1 MSDKRKK
8 ITASYSFLVIFVLF
22 LTFGLSLCTCS
33 TKNLIGTVKV
43 GSIFVSS
50 NIPGAKI
57 SLDDNPTGKQT
68 PDTLKNIVVGKH
80 KVSVRKD
87 GYNSTPESDTV
98 EVVEGKVVTT
108 ITFSLSNQVGNI
120 SVDSDPKGAKIILD
134 HKNTQKVTPDT
145 LDSVSV
151 GTHIV
156 SVEKEGYKA
165 SPGFDTVEVVEDS
178 LISVNFVLMEKLGNI
193 FVYSNIS
200 GAEISLDHDS
210 TGKMTPDTIFDVMT
224 GNHLVSVTK
233 SGYSVFPD
241 SAIVAVIESS
251 VTEIYFNLS
260 QNLGWLSV
268 SSTPDSAK
276 IYLNSQNSGE
286 LTPHSFHLPEGNY
299 VVSVDKSGY
308 SSSPK
313 SENVEVVKD
322 SLVSVNFI
330 LTLKT
335 GSIFVNS
342 DPVSGIIILDY
353 VSTGKITP
361 DTLFDV
367 NEGNHIVSVA
377 KAGYLP
383 SPDSLVVTV
392 DEGRIS
398 RADFVLLDTLY
409 GSLKVTSNVDGAT
422 ICIDNKPDTTFTPH
436 VFFNNVPIGTHIIS
450 IFKAGYSND
459 NPAKEIVNI
468 ETRDTVETHFNL
480 SLAEVG
486 QETGNITPDFELP
499 DDSEPAVSHRL
510 YAHRGF
516 VTIINFWAKDC
527 PGCMTELP
535 HLQQIYTD
543 YLADSLIIFGVNY
556 GGKFGQEEFDI
567 IRLVRQQKGIT
578 FTLLKGVGSSVK
590 SDYGG
595 LSSTPVT
602 IILDRSGKIYHYK
615 IGFEDESVALTF
627 RQKLDELFG
636 K

>member
-8 ITASYSFLVIFVLF
+8 ITSSYSFVGIFVLL
-22 LTFGLSLCTCS
+22 LTFGLSLYTCS

-43 GSIFVSS
+43 GFIFVNS
-50 NIPGAKI
+50 NVPGAKI
-57 SLDDNPTGKQT
+57 SLDDTTTGKQT
-68 PDTLKNIVVGKH
+68 PDTLKNIVVGRH
-80 KVSVRKD
+80 KISVRKD

-98 EVVEGKVVTT
+98 EVIEGKVVAT
-108 ITFSLSNQVGNI
+108 ITFSLTNQIGNI

-145 LDSVSV
+145 LDSVTV

-156 SVEKEGYKA
+156 SVEKEGYRA
-165 SPGFDTVEVVEDS
+165 SPDYDTVVVVEDS
-178 LISVNFVLMEKLGNI
+178 LISVNFILSEKFGNI
-193 FVYSNIS
+193 FVNSNIS
-200 GAEISLDHDS
+200 GAEIILDHVS
-210 TGKMTPDTIFDVMT
+210 TGKMAPDTIFDVMA

-251 VTEIYFNLS
+251 VTQVNFVLS

-268 SSTPDSAK
+268 NSTPDSAE

-286 LTPHSFHLPEGNY
+286 FTPHLFNLPEGSY
-299 VVSVDKSGY
+299 VVLVDKFGY

-313 SENVEVVKD
+313 SADIEVIKD

-342 DPVSGIIILDY
+342 DPVGGNIILDH
-353 VSTGKITP
+353 VSTGKMTP

-367 NEGNHIVSVA
+367 NDGNHIVSVA
-377 KAGYLP
+377 KDGYLP

-398 RADFVLLDTLY
+398 RVDFVLLDTLY

-422 ICIDNKPDTTFTPH
+422 ICIDEKPDTTVTPH
-436 VFFNNVPIGTHIIS
+436 VFFNRIPIGTHIIS

-468 ETRDTVETHFNL
+468 TTKDTVEAHFNL

-486 QETGNITPDFELP
+486 QEVGNITPDFELP

-527 PGCMTELP
+527 PPCMTELP
-535 HLQQIYTD
+535 HLQQIYTE
-543 YLADSLIIFGVNY
+543 YLPDSLIIFGINY
-556 GGKFGQEEFDI
+556 GGKLGQEEFDI
-567 IRLVRQQKGIT
+567 IRWVRQLKGIT

-602 IILDRSGKIYHYK
+602 IILDRSGKIYYYK
-615 IGFEDESVALTF
+615 IGFEDESVATTF
-627 RQKLDELFG
+627 RQKLDELFD